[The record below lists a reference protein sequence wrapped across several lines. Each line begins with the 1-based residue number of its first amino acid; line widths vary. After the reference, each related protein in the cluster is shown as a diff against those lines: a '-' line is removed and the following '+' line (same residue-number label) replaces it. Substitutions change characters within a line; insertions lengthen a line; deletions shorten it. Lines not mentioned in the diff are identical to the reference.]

1 MNSHNRNVLITLN
14 KYIFHID
21 LNAFYAVAEQIRDP
35 KLHGLPVAI
44 AGRRGKGIITTAT
57 YEAREY
63 GVRSG
68 MSSSEALRLCPD
80 LVFVPNDHAYYSV
93 EATIDGT
100 MVGTAMGVIITAL
113 DGNFMVVENVVVS
126 EQCRG
131 QGVGKLILK
140 ELDRF
145 ALENQCT
152 YAILVSSGFRK
163 NAHKFYEAVGYVD
176 DVRGFRKNYI

>member
-1 MNSHNRNVLITLN
+1 MNQNIVKIGHFSPDHM
-14 KYIFHID
+14 
-21 LNAFYAVAEQIRDP
+21 EQM
-35 KLHGLPVAI
+35 V
-44 AGRRGKGIITTAT
+44 
-57 YEAREY
+57 E
-63 GVRSG
+63 
-68 MSSSEALRLCPD
+68 LCKD
-80 LVFVPNDHAYYSV
+80 LVPGGCNLENFTQNYMKIRNNQAYYIV